1 MESRPKQI
9 QQLPPQ
15 PPRAL
20 NALISGFNAIANNIG
35 VILFPALFDL
45 LFWLGPRL
53 KMDILLAPMLSDIAQ
68 MQATVKDFP
77 VTADVLTEFWGGFN
91 LLSSL
96 RTFPLGIFSLMSV
109 NLSPTS
115 PLGARSDLEVPGI
128 LMALALLL
136 LLTFVGWVGGSFYF
150 YFVSSAA
157 LKPDPAPGLLPAI
170 LNSLLVSGILA
181 LVALVISVPAF
192 FLLGILFLI
201 NQTVGIFIYLILTLS
216 FIWIALPVFF
226 SAHGI
231 FTRAQNAFVS
241 LWLGFR
247 MVRYGLPPLGWFAL
261 LAIVIGQGL
270 DVLWRV
276 PPANSW
282 MTLVGILGHAF
293 VSTSLLAASFI
304 FYRDM
309 QSWIEAALQ
318 WIKTNQITSARA

>member
-1 MESRPKQI
+1 MESSPKQSL
-9 QQLPPQ
+9 QLPPQ

-20 NALISGFNAIANNIG
+20 NALVSGFNAVANNIG
-35 VILFPALFDL
+35 VILFPVLFDI

-53 KMDILLAPMLSDIAQ
+53 KMDILMAPMLRDMAQ
-68 MQATVKDFP
+68 IQATVKDFP

-109 NLSPTS
+109 NLSANS
-115 PLGARSDLEVPGI
+115 PLGARLDWEVPGI
-128 LMALALLL
+128 LMALALVL
-136 LLTFVGWVGGSFYF
+136 LLTVLGWVGGSLYF
-150 YFVSSAA
+150 YSVSRAA
-157 LKPDPAPGLLPAI
+157 LKPDQAPGLLPTI
-170 LNSLLVSGILA
+170 FNSVLVSGIWA
-181 LVALVISVPAF
+181 LVAFALSLPTF

-201 NQTVGIFIYLILTLS
+201 SPSVGIFIYLILTLL

-226 SAHGI
+226 SAHGV

-241 LWLGFR
+241 LWQGFR
-247 MVRYGLPPLGWFAL
+247 MMRYGLPPLGWFAL

-309 QSWIEAALQ
+309 QSWIDAALQ